1 MSDAVL
7 YETRGPAAWITLNR
21 PEKLNALNGDVLDGL
36 NAALDRAVA
45 DDEVKVVV
53 LTGAGERAFSSG
65 YDLSAEAAH
74 SDDPGPRVARGA
86 GHRHRR
92 DDAGVVAAQADDRGG
107 ARLLPGGRV

>member
-1 MSDAVL
+1 MSDVVL

-21 PEKLNALNGDVLDGL
+21 PEKLNALNGNVLEGL
-36 NAALDRAVA
+36 HAALDRAVA

-74 SDDPGPRVARGA
+74 SPIRHAPAMWPGSTSTLMV
-86 GHRHRR
+86 
-92 DDAGVVAAQADDRGG
+92 
-107 ARLLPGGRV
+107 RLTPAPLCWL